1 MKSLESERRKMRD
14 LVVFSSAALA
24 AMLLLILGLSAAT
37 YGRPAGPPED
47 SNGKY
52 RVSIDNFSFMPA
64 TLTVPAGTKVTW
76 INRDDVPHN
85 AISVDKKFASPV
97 LDTDEEFSYTFAD
110 PGTYPYYC
118 SIHPKMT
125 AKVMV
130 Q

>member
-1 MKSLESERRKMRD
+1 MRN
-14 LVVFSSAALA
+14 LWIFSTVVAS
-24 AMLLLILGLSAAT
+24 AMLALLFGLSAAS
-37 YGRPAGPPED
+37 YGIARTAAPQQAND
-47 SNGKY
+47 QT
-52 RVSIDNFSFMPA
+52 RVTIDNFSFQPA

-85 AISVDKKFASPV
+85 VISTDKKFASPV
-97 LDTDEEFSYTFAD
+97 LDTDEQFSYEFKD

-125 AKVMV
+125 GKIVV

>member
-1 MKSLESERRKMRD
+1 MRD

-37 YGRPAGPPED
+37 YGRPAAGPPED

>member
-1 MKSLESERRKMRD
+1 MRD

-37 YGRPAGPPED
+37 YGRPGAGPPED
-47 SNGKY
+47 SNDKY